1 MSDERHASKKCLGVY
16 SFTLDL
22 LLAALMQYSLQISFN
37 LIIAHAT
44 AQVDSS
50 YHGDVLIVISVLP
63 QIGTANTVLQL
74 NDPQTRFIN
83 TSTGYSNSRI
93 DITDFLKKDYM

>member
-1 MSDERHASKKCLGVY
+1 MMVKAQVKKFSEDDACLSNDIYTWSRSDGRHASKKCLGVY

-22 LLAALMQYSLQISFN
+22 LLASLVQYSLQISFN

-63 QIGTANTVLQL
+63 H
-74 NDPQTRFIN
+74 
-83 TSTGYSNSRI
+83 
-93 DITDFLKKDYM
+93 

>member
-1 MSDERHASKKCLGVY
+1 MDVTPAKKCLGIY
-16 SFTLDL
+16 RFTLDL
-22 LLAALMQYSLQISFN
+22 LLAALVQYSLQISFN
-37 LIIAHAT
+37 LLIAHAT

-83 TSTGYSNSRI
+83 TSTSVGYSNSRI
-93 DITDFLKKDYM
+93 